1 MRRLLVILMTL
12 CFSTIFAQLT
22 KPKIE
27 YPRYE
32 IDSLGQKVVTMTIQ
46 QAMKL
51 DNDSELLSLFKKQSI
66 EMADYETLCIKVISD
81 KDDVIAKLNISIGR
95 LDNQLTTKDEKIV
108 TLQNEILEYV
118 KNNGILQ
125 EQVNN
130 RQKSIDEKDIQL
142 RKLKT
147 KMFIGGG
154 LGGMA
159 VVSLL
164 LVIIGVIR

>member
-81 KDDVIAKLNISIGR
+81 KDDVIAKLIISIGR

-108 TLQNEILEYV
+108 VLQNEILEYV

>member
-1 MRRLLVILMTL
+1 MKKILIILMTL
-12 CFSTIFAQLT
+12 CFSTVFSQVT

-32 IDSLGQKVVTMTIQ
+32 VDSLGQKIVTMTIQ

-51 DNDSELLSLFKKQSI
+51 DNDSELLSLFKRQSL

-95 LDNQLTTKDEKIV
+95 LDNQLTTKDQKIT

-125 EQVNN
+125 AQVDN
-130 RQKSIDEKDIQL
+130 RQKDVDEKNKQL
-142 RKLKT
+142 IKLKT
-147 KMFIGGG
+147 KMVIGGG

>member
-1 MRRLLVILMTL
+1 MKKILIILMTL
-12 CFSTIFAQLT
+12 FFSTVFSQVT

-32 IDSLGQKVVTMTIQ
+32 VDSLGQKIVTMTIQ

-51 DNDSELLSLFKKQSI
+51 DNDSELLSLFKRQSL

-95 LDNQLTTKDEKIV
+95 LDNQLTTKDQKIT

-125 EQVNN
+125 AQVDN
-130 RQKSIDEKDIQL
+130 RQKDIDEKNTQL

-147 KMFIGGG
+147 KMVIGGG

-164 LVIIGVIR
+164 LVIIGVIQ

>member
-108 TLQNEILEYV
+108 VLQNEILEYV

>member
-1 MRRLLVILMTL
+1 MKKILIILMTL
-12 CFSTIFAQLT
+12 CFSTAFSQVT

-32 IDSLGQKVVTMTIQ
+32 VDSLGQKIVTMTIQ

-51 DNDSELLSLFKKQSI
+51 DNDSELLSLFKRQSL

-95 LDNQLTTKDEKIV
+95 LDNQLTTKDQKIT

-125 EQVNN
+125 AQVDN
-130 RQKSIDEKDIQL
+130 RQKDVDEKNKQL
-142 RKLKT
+142 IKLKT
-147 KMFIGGG
+147 KMVIGGG

>member
-108 TLQNEILEYV
+108 VLQNEILEYV

-159 VVSLL
+159 VVTSNYM
-164 LVIIGVIR
+164 IY

>member
-1 MRRLLVILMTL
+1 MKKILIILMTL
-12 CFSTIFAQLT
+12 CFSTVFSQVT

-32 IDSLGQKVVTMTIQ
+32 VDSLGQKIVTMTIQ

-51 DNDSELLSLFKKQSI
+51 DNDSELLSLFKKEALQ
-66 EMADYETLCIKVISD
+66 MNDYQNICIKVISD

-95 LDNQLTTKDEKIV
+95 LDNQLTTKDQKIT

-125 EQVNN
+125 AQVDN
-130 RQKSIDEKDIQL
+130 RQKDIDEKNTQL

-147 KMFIGGG
+147 KMVIGGG